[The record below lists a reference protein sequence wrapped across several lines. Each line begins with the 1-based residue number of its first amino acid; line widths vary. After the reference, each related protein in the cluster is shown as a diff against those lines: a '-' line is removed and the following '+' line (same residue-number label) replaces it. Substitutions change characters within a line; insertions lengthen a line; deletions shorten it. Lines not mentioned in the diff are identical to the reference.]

1 MDVEAPPMGYGIY
14 PIVGLLL
21 LGVVAVDLVAMRRL
35 AHQRV
40 DITGEGWRE
49 FARIASVDP
58 ARLNPTQ
65 RRLVVLGTQR
75 RHATEVDTARQLEL
89 AMDRLVREHRRH
101 LS

>member
-21 LGVVAVDLVAMRRL
+21 LGVVALDLVAMRRL

-40 DITGEGWRE
+40 EITGEGWGE
-49 FARIASVDP
+49 FVRIASADP
-58 ARLNPTQ
+58 SRLNATQ
-65 RRLVVLGTQR
+65 RQLVSLGWQR
-75 RHATEVDTARQLEL
+75 RQATDVDTARRLEL
-89 AMDRLVREHRRH
+89 AMDRLVREHHRH